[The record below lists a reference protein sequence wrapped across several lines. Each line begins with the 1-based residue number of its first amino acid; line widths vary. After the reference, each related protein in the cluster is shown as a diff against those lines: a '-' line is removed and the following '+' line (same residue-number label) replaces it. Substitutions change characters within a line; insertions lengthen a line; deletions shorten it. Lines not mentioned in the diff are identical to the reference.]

1 MQPKQL
7 RSLERKWTWVRNG
20 MSVSRSPHGNS
31 LVPHVKRRLPEVFA
45 DLNPDL
51 TIRSCI
57 PDIGFVSGVPP
68 PLFSVFVPSPP
79 PSSFRGPR
87 PPPPP
92 PLLMPLLSLF
102 SFSLADIPPSPL
114 SPSSLSPPARS
125 PLDRPL
131 ADGADFAAPP
141 PTRNR
146 RYTLRAARNTYI
158 PYSVG
163 EDSFL
168 SPTLTKRWL
177 EGAKDPFDRLGDQGI
192 RKRWERSLYRRREQE
207 KDSETPLFVCGRG
220 RLSTSNAEERI

>member
-114 SPSSLSPPARS
+114 SLFPFSARS